1 MKDFRNYRMSAFAV
15 SIGIVLGASFTIL
28 QTTRASTESRTAYT
42 AEFLQRRTNPD
53 GAERYRFERS
63 VARRADGSRAE
74 AERRYYRSQ
83 GKDVM
88 LPTLHI
94 WDTRSK
100 KLTGVYPEVSGK
112 ITTALSGAAVAQL
125 SESPDRSCSA
135 AGFQEKG
142 PGGMIAGIPVLLR
155 ERTIP
160 ASDRQPETRIREW
173 VAPSFDCLVVK
184 KTQQW
189 FEAGRLLPGE
199 VAMDLVRLTPGEPA
213 AETFAI
219 PDGLRE
225 MSPSQVMAAQNARQ
239 GRECTECDRQAMEN
253 GDRYYYANRAGS

>member
-1 MKDFRNYRMSAFAV
+1 MAAFAV
-15 SIGIVLGASFTIL
+15 SIGIFLGASFTLL
-28 QTTRASTESRTAYT
+28 QTTRASTDSGIPYS

-53 GAERYRFERS
+53 GTERYRFERS

-74 AERRYYRSQ
+74 VERRYYRSQ

-88 LPTLHI
+88 LPTLHV
-94 WDTRSK
+94 WDTKSR

-112 ITTALSGAAVAQL
+112 ITTALSDAAISQL
-125 SESPDRSCSA
+125 SVSPDRGCSA
-135 AGFQEKG
+135 TGFQAVE
-142 PGGMIAGIPVLLR
+142 PSTQLMIAGIPVLMR

-189 FEAGRLLPGE
+189 FESGRLLPGE
-199 VAMDLVRLTPGEPA
+199 VTMDLVRLAHAEPPL
-213 AETFAI
+213 ETFAI
-219 PDGLRE
+219 PEGLRE
-225 MSPSQVMAAQNARQ
+225 MSPSQVMTAQNAKQ
-239 GRECTECDRQAMEN
+239 GRECTECDRKAMEN
-253 GDRYYYANRAGS
+253 GDRFYYSNRAN